1 MPAQTTLTGNVY
13 FPDGAKA
20 QVKAAGEGSYSDLG
34 AINSAISVT
43 LNYEENQVVTA
54 NAGKLDKQIRNMT
67 VDGSLTLINLNP
79 TTIEKLGGGLFER
92 VTTAG
97 SSVTSI
103 DNQVIASGA
112 ATELVPY
119 NLSIVETGGAALRVA
134 SSLVIASV
142 TGSTDGALTLGTG
155 YSIIDLTDSP
165 SGKAIVFTVDGVDL
179 TTLAQTITIAYTS
192 VTPVARTTM
201 YAGKSTDILAGYALK
216 FTHTDDNGKI
226 RELEI
231 YSVDTNSGGFQFNF
245 KGANEDGV
253 EEMPIDFTGKV
264 DTSRTNGRQ
273 LMAWVIDEGAE

>member
-1 MPAQTTLTGNVY
+1 MPAQTTLNGNVY

-20 QVKAAGEGSYSDLG
+20 QVKAVGDGAYSDLG
-34 AINSAISVT
+34 ALSSAIGVT

-67 VDGSLTLINLNP
+67 VDGSFTLINLNP

-92 VTTAG
+92 VVTAG
-97 SSVTSI
+97 SSVSSI
-103 DNQVIASGA
+103 DNQVIPANGA
-112 ATELVPY
+112 TALTPY
-119 NLSIVETGGAALRVA
+119 NLEIIETGGSALRVA

-142 TGSTDGALTLGTG
+142 TGATDGALTAGTG
-155 YSIIDLTDSP
+155 YNIIDLVDSP

-179 TTLAQTITIAYTS
+179 TTLNQVITIAYTS
-192 VTPVARTTM
+192 VTPVSRTTM

-216 FTHTDDNGKI
+216 FTHTDDNGKL

-253 EEMPIDFTGKV
+253 EEMPITFTGNV

-273 LMAWVIDEGAE
+273 LMAWVVDDGAE